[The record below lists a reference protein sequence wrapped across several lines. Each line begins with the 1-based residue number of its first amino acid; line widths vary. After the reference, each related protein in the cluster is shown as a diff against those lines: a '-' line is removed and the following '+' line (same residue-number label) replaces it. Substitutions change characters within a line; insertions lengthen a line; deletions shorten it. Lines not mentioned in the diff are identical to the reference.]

1 MARRGTIESALKELK
16 DNGMIK
22 QIGGERSTKYIRA

>member
-1 MARRGTIESALKELK
+1 MEIKRHPYLQQLKELK

-22 QIGGERSTKYIRA
+22 LKTRIPRSGKTF